1 MKNKYLFFADIA
13 VFICMSLFF
22 PQASR
27 SDDQPQG
34 RVIQFSAAQ
43 WQVYENHQQ
52 GYSFSLPPEVRTI
65 FKKKRDREEASEN
78 LLPFD
83 YVNFSMKQSD
93 EDQEPFEL
101 GLGVHWN
108 KFKFD
113 TRRFADLK
121 DDGVKKGVRQYV
133 TIRST
138 AVIVA
143 GIEGVRDDFALEKE
157 SGWTSYSRVIIPYK
171 NNFFCFLCTLGT
183 DKAVPEYEQ
192 VFQKI
197 IDSFEITRSGSHDK

>member
-1 MKNKYLFFADIA
+1 MKNKYLFFAAIA
-13 VFICMSLFF
+13 VFICMSLFLPQVSRSADK
-22 PQASR
+22 PQAR
-27 SDDQPQG
+27 D
-34 RVIQFSAAQ
+34 IKFSAAQ
-43 WQVYENHQQ
+43 WQVYENDQQ
-52 GYSFSLPPEVRTI
+52 GYTLSLPPEVQTI
-65 FKKKRDREEASEN
+65 FKKKRDREEAAQN

-83 YVNFSMKQSD
+83 YVNFSMKQSG

-121 DDGVKKGVRQYV
+121 DVGVKNGVRQYV

-171 NNFFCFLCTLGT
+171 NNFFCFLCTLGS

-197 IDSFEITRSGSHDK
+197 IDSFEIKK